1 VPILVIGLDASD
13 TKEIDI
19 KSLES
24 DLEVVKGSKNAYK
37 DRHVKLVKR
46 IINMTKKGNP
56 CFLAK

>member
-37 DRHVKLVKR
+37 DRHVQLVKS
-46 IINMTKKGNP
+46 III
-56 CFLAK
+56 